1 MWCMLSAPLLIGT
14 DMEQLDDAT
23 LSLLTNEEIIA
34 VNQDALGKA
43 ASLLTTLDNTELWVK
58 QLEDGSLALGLLNLS
73 NETIQSKFPFSA
85 LQLKGKYKLRNL
97 WKKEDLGIF
106 ENEFET
112 NIPAHGIVM
121 LQMLKQE

>member
-1 MWCMLSAPLLIGT
+1 M
-14 DMEQLDDAT
+14 
-23 LSLLTNEEIIA
+23 
-34 VNQDALGKA
+34 
-43 ASLLTTLDNTELWVK
+43 
-58 QLEDGSLALGLLNLS
+58 S